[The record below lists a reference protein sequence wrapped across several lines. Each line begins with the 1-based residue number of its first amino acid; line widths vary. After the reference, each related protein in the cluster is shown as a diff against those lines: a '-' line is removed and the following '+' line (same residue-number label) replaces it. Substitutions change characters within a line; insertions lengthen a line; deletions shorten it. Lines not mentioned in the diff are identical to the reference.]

1 MMNEDTYYETIKEY
15 EEEIRELRKEYDIL
29 NEENVSL
36 KTQID
41 TLLSS
46 NGDLNLRNLEL
57 MNKLNKSI
65 GRNNTISILF
75 VILHLP
81 LPVISN
87 FLPILLFFSIS
98 VT

>member
-1 MMNEDTYYETIKEY
+1 MMNEDSYYETIKEY

-41 TLLSS
+41 ALLSS

-75 VILHLP
+75 VILI
-81 LPVISN
+81 VV
-87 FLPILLFFSIS
+87 FFCLLMR
-98 VT
+98 

>member
-1 MMNEDTYYETIKEY
+1 MMNEDSYYETIKEY

-75 VILHLP
+75 VILI
-81 LPVISN
+81 VV
-87 FLPILLFFSIS
+87 FFCLLMR
-98 VT
+98 

>member
-75 VILHLP
+75 VILI
-81 LPVISN
+81 VI
-87 FLPILLFFSIS
+87 FLCLLMR
-98 VT
+98 

>member
-1 MMNEDTYYETIKEY
+1 MNEDSYYETIKEY

-29 NEENVSL
+29 NGENVSL

-75 VILHLP
+75 VILI
-81 LPVISN
+81 VI
-87 FLPILLFFSIS
+87 FLCLLMR
-98 VT
+98 

>member
-1 MMNEDTYYETIKEY
+1 MMNEDSYYETIKEY

-36 KTQID
+36 KAQID

-75 VILHLP
+75 VILI
-81 LPVISN
+81 VV
-87 FLPILLFFSIS
+87 FFCLLMR
-98 VT
+98 

>member
-1 MMNEDTYYETIKEY
+1 MMNEDSYYETIKEY
-15 EEEIRELRKEYDIL
+15 EEEIRDLRKEYDIL

-75 VILHLP
+75 VILI
-81 LPVISN
+81 VI
-87 FLPILLFFSIS
+87 FLCLLMR
-98 VT
+98 